1 MGYITVEKFEAT
13 EFFEKKSRFIGHITP
28 VKTRQEA
35 DEFIATISKK
45 HYDATHNVFAYV
57 LRDGGGCPIKRYSDD
72 GEPQGTA
79 GIPVLD
85 VLEKAKIVDT
95 CIVVTRYFGGTMLGA
110 GGLVRAYSHSASIT
124 VVSANLLCMLECLE
138 ISIECEYNFYNKLLH
153 ILPNFKARVENS
165 DFGAAVTMKITFEKG
180 DYNSFL
186 KQINELSN
194 GEIIPKIVGE
204 RFDNIE

>member
-1 MGYITVEKFEAT
+1 MGYITVEKFETT
-13 EFFEKKSRFIGHITP
+13 EYIEKKSRFIGRIAP
-28 VKTRQEA
+28 VKTKQEA

-57 LRDGGGCPIKRYSDD
+57 LRDGGTCGIKRYCDD

-85 VLEKAKIVDT
+85 VLEKSNIVDA

-124 VVSANLLCMLECLE
+124 VASAKLLNMLECLE
-138 ISIECEYNFYNKLLH
+138 ISIECEYNFYNKLLY
-153 ILPNFKARVENS
+153 IIPNFKARIENS
-165 DFGAAVTMKITFEKG
+165 DFGADVTMNITFEKG
-180 DYNSFL
+180 DYDNFL
-186 KQINELSN
+186 KQITEFSN

-204 RFDNIE
+204 RFDNLK